1 MRSAKFLTAD
11 LVYIYRPNLHVTD
24 RRIAIT
30 ERLIG
35 ILPHDNIQGFH
46 LLVEILLVSDLSPSD
61 HALRTHTVATS
72 YLRVLENQ
80 GMVNTKR
87 NTDFRLRSNIE
98 MLRPSCAEC
107 K

>member
-30 ERLIG
+30 ESLIG
-35 ILPHDNIQGFH
+35 ILLHDNIQGFH
-46 LLVEILLVSDLSPSD
+46 LLVEILFVSDLSPSD

-72 YLRVLENQ
+72 
-80 GMVNTKR
+80 GCWKTKAWSIL
-87 NTDFRLRSNIE
+87 NVIQTFGLRSNIE

>member
-30 ERLIG
+30 ESLIG
-35 ILPHDNIQGFH
+35 ILLHDNIQGFH
-46 LLVEILLVSDLSPSD
+46 LLVEILFVSDLSPSD

-87 NTDFRLRSNIE
+87 NTDFRITFQYRDA
-98 MLRPSCAEC
+98 RPSCAEC

>member
-30 ERLIG
+30 ESLIG
-35 ILPHDNIQGFH
+35 ILLHDNIQGFH
-46 LLVEILLVSDLSPSD
+46 LLVEILFVSDLSPSD
-61 HALRTHTVATS
+61 HTLRTHTVATS
-72 YLRVLENQ
+72 YS
-80 GMVNTKR
+80 GCWKTKAWSIL
-87 NTDFRLRSNIE
+87 NVIQTFGLRSNIE